1 MVVGSGG
8 GGSGDG
14 EIVMRRKGHY
24 VVRRDYTAGI
34 QKDEMAGS
42 PYSVRCTGNVCSIYR
57 ICGNW
62 RICRYVTGR
71 AGTSSGKYDMAEKDS
86 SDMQIRNATKDEVP
100 VFIEWARR
108 EGWNP
113 GIHDGECHYVVDPD
127 GWFVAEEDEEI
138 VGTLAV
144 TNYDSSFSFGGFYII
159 REDAR
164 GHGAGWKLWNHG
176 MCHAG
181 ERNFGGDG
189 VFEMQNKYA
198 ENAGLIYAYRNI
210 RWQGIAE
217 GRAQPDLVSAAAL
230 PLDVL
235 STYDRQHFP
244 AERSRF
250 VEKWMSCDGTL
261 ALAFL
266 HPDESVGGYGVIRH
280 CFEGYKIG
288 PVFADTPD
296 IAESLIEGLTESA
309 TGEVFFLD
317 TPEPN
322 TAAVEMVRKWD
333 MDEVFGTARMYSRYV
348 PSLPLH
354 EIFGVTSFELG

>member
-1 MVVGSGG
+1 MT
-8 GGSGDG
+8 
-14 EIVMRRKGHY
+14 RRERMG
-24 VVRRDYTAGI
+24 V
-34 QKDEMAGS
+34 
-42 PYSVRCTGNVCSIYR
+42 
-57 ICGNW
+57 
-62 RICRYVTGR
+62 
-71 AGTSSGKYDMAEKDS
+71 
-86 SDMQIRNATKDEVP
+86 QIRNATKDDVSI
-100 VFIEWARR
+100 FIDWARQ

-113 GIHDGECHYVVDPD
+113 GIHDGECHYAVDPA
-127 GWFVAEEDEEI
+127 GWFLAEEDGEI
-138 VGTLAV
+138 TGTLVV

-164 GHGAGWKLWNHG
+164 GRGVGWKLWNHG

-198 ENAGLIYAYRNI
+198 GNAGLIYAYRNI

-217 GRAQPDLVSAAAL
+217 GCEQQDLVPVQDI
-230 PLDVL
+230 PLDAL
-235 STYDRQHFP
+235 SAYDSLHFP
-244 AERSRF
+244 GERRKF
-250 VEKWMSCDGTL
+250 VEKWISRDETQ

-266 HPDESVGGYGVIRH
+266 QPDESIGGYGVIRR

-288 PVFADTPD
+288 PIFADTPD
-296 IAESLIEGLTESA
+296 IANCLLDGLTGSIP
-309 TGEVFFLD
+309 GEVFYFD

-322 TAAVEMVRKWD
+322 AAAVTMACERN

-348 PSLPLH
+348 PELPLQ